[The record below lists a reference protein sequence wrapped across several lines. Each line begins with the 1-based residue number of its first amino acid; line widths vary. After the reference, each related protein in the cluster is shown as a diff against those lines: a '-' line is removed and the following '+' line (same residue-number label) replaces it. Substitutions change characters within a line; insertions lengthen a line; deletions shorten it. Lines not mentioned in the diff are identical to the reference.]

1 MIWQH
6 GLSLPFGVMMAP
18 AFLPRAA
25 TVAAMQ
31 IVAWMCIVPWIPRPA
46 AAVIILGSSAGN
58 TSPPSGSLG
67 VRWSQ
72 VGNFDMFLGT
82 PIAPG
87 FFLTAKHLG
96 NLTGSA
102 ITFPDNTSYT
112 TTAWFEDPASDL
124 AIYQISGTFPEDK
137 IVPLYSGTT
146 FSANAPLTIFGR
158 GVPRTDTAIMGDAF
172 GGGSAAKGWSWG
184 TGMGTRSW
192 GTNTLSSL
200 TAAGAAGMQLRY
212 TFSPTGPADEGTLS
226 FGDSGGP
233 VFVEQ
238 AGEWRL
244 AGINYAVDNPFN
256 TSATGTGFDAAIY
269 DTGGLYASLS
279 GDIAGPWSYVSPT
292 LFSQPA
298 SSFSTAVPASSDWIA
313 GVIAVPEPEAA
324 ALVVAAVLTLAMLRP
339 PAPRRGTADG
349 GSAGSRVPF
358 RPASQSR
365 TRRGRHPG

>member
-1 MIWQH
+1 MVR
-6 GLSLPFGVMMAP
+6 P
-18 AFLPRAA
+18 PRRTLAV
-25 TVAAMQ
+25 TAMRM
-31 IVAWMCIVPWIPRPA
+31 VAWLTLFLCVPRTA
-46 AAVIILGSSAGN
+46 AAVIVLGSSAGN
-58 TSPPSGSLG
+58 TSAPSGSLG

-102 ITFPDNTSYT
+102 ITFPDGTSYT

-124 AIYQISGTFPEDK
+124 AIYQISGTFAEDK

-158 GVPRTDTAIMGDAF
+158 GVPRTDAAIVGDAF
-172 GGGSAAKGWSWG
+172 GGGSEAKGWSWG

-200 TAAGAAGMQLRY
+200 TAGGAAGMQLRY

-226 FGDSGGP
+226 LGDSGGP

-256 TSATGTGFDAAIY
+256 TSATGTGFNAAIY
-269 DTGGLYASLS
+269 DRGGLYASLS
-279 GDIAGPWSYVSPT
+279 GDMAGPWSYVSPT
-292 LFSQPA
+292 LLSQPA
-298 SSFSTAVPASSDWIA
+298 SSFSTAVPSSSDWIA

-324 ALVVAAVLTLAMLRP
+324 TLVVAAVLTLAMLRP
-339 PAPRRGTADG
+339 PVPRRGAGDG
-349 GSAGSRVPF
+349 GLAASLVPLT
-358 RPASQSR
+358 PASRSR
-365 TRRGRHPG
+365 TRRGRRPA